1 MGSNLSLKQSP
12 SKLNPNDKKSIAK
25 PENIAGQGESN
36 RKFLPSE
43 RDKPNDGIGG
53 CAPKP
58 RNESEASTKIAA
70 ESNRL
75 DWTSITDVMFGKIW
89 YTIILK
95 SEAPIDIALSTYSV
109 WQITS
114 AGPRISLEKIGV

>member
-75 DWTSITDVMFGKIW
+75 DWTSITDVMFGKI
-89 YTIILK
+89 
-95 SEAPIDIALSTYSV
+95 
-109 WQITS
+109 
-114 AGPRISLEKIGV
+114 